1 MGEWRVQVSV
11 RVSQSLRA
19 ELEKYAANERR
30 TLGNFGALI
39 LEWAFDQLKVAGS
52 TEKLLKYKILPKSE
66 RRSRPEES

>member
-11 RVSQSLRA
+11 RVSQALRA

-39 LEWAFDQLKVAGS
+39 LEWAFEQLKIAGS
-52 TEKLLKYKILPKSE
+52 TERLLKYKI
-66 RRSRPEES
+66 RRPGNPNKE